1 MPSKLASEQT
11 SEQILEKIEALTI
24 KVDRIQDSIDK
35 KTESKE
41 EIAARLEKLKN
52 DPEHAC
58 LFIPAHEQPLP
69 PIVLL
74 VLATFIMLGA
84 IFMPLYIAAPC
95 VFITMGFIIQPLIQP
110 LILPTLRKVFK

>member
-1 MPSKLASEQT
+1 MTNE
-11 SEQILEKIEALTI
+11 SEQILEKIEALTL

-74 VLATFIMLGA
+74 VLATFIMLNTIGKS
-84 IFMPLYIAAPC
+84 LYVTIAC
-95 VFITMGFIIQPLIQP
+95 GFIMGFLIQP